1 MINIINK
8 CNSIIDN
15 IKDKKIEKSI
25 LVVVK
30 GIDIEL
36 VGGQKIKLNEFI
48 NNKIDYIYNLK
59 NKRFYIISFDEYI
72 FFKELLE
79 TVFNNIYILDNNIYN
94 NYYPISIELE
104 DDITETL
111 IIFFDKDRQEQ
122 FELKYDIQEYTDVY
136 GNLTRI
142 DNNLYAV
149 YNNYFPNE
157 KVEYIRLWEDIDSS
171 KIKNKYEYVEDK
183 NLIVRDEIDYIS
195 FLSEIFGKNLKQ
207 IDLIADIGMNSYS
220 WLKEKLGY
228 IVNYLEREITILNYK
243 KSKKEKGSY
252 DKYLKYLK
260 KYWDKESFLDVK
272 FYDKEDLDQNIK
284 TVYDISQGEIIDTIV
299 NESIKAK
306 GNNEFRDIFV
316 TAPTGAGKS
325 VMFQIP
331 AIYLSEEEDDPL
343 ITIVISPLIG
353 LMNDQVKG
361 LELKNYPYAR
371 TINSDISPIEKEKI
385 RDDILENKCHILYIS
400 PETLLSRSDVEQ
412 LIGDR
417 KIGLF
422 VIDEAHIVTTW
433 GKQFRPDYWF
443 LGDHIKKIRKKQEEA
458 TNSSFPIAT
467 FTATAIY
474 RGMEDMYSE
483 TIQSLNMIDPIT
495 FLGYVK
501 RNDIDIEI
509 KKVATTEYEND
520 KFENLISLIMKY
532 ILQNKKILIYF
543 PTVRLIKSFKEYCYM
558 KNIDSY
564 VAMYHG
570 QMTKYEKNSN
580 YESFYNKEKNVMLA
594 TKAFGMGIDIE
605 DIEVVVHFAPTGNVC
620 DYIQEIGRAARS
632 RDLRGKAYYEY
643 ASRDFKYINR
653 LHGLSAIREYQLVK
667 VIKKI
672 YDLYIN
678 QNNDYEKGRKRDL
691 LVDAQN
697 FAYIFESPISSEDSV
712 INKVKTAMLIIQK
725 DFERRGYAP
734 FYIRPIPLFA
744 IGYFYITE
752 NIRKKINKKYPKA
765 VKLIDEENE
774 ICSVNL
780 QQIWEKSFSKK
791 FSFPQF
797 KYMLY
802 SKDEKLNF
810 DYKSDLVSALIINID
825 FNRNSREGYKILET
839 IKEIINSCV
848 RTEKYYSVE
857 DLVEKVELRLGYKK
871 SSERYKLQ
879 SILEVIVNSILVYNK
894 NYSRFIQGQIVK
906 TSEAKNRKITYS
918 FKNAVSKY
926 FNWLENKIKY
936 INDNLKDNCIYLIN
950 NSKNN
955 RFSEYL
961 LALGILESLEI
972 LNYDSRSGGNSHI
985 YIRIN
990 ETKTMKNIIE
1000 RPYIYK
1006 NKLLNQIN
1014 KRHNLSVLML
1024 TYLFEGDFSSDEI
1037 WDYIE
1042 DYFLGK
1048 IPQKVKNEYK
1058 RKYNE
1063 DIEEEIN

>member
-1 MINIINK
+1 MINIVDRCNHIIN
-8 CNSIIDN
+8 D
-15 IKDKKIEKSI
+15 IKHKKIKEDI
-25 LVVVK
+25 LIVVK
-30 GIDIEL
+30 GINVEL
-36 VGGQKIKLNEFI
+36 VGGEKIELSKFI
-48 NNKIDYIYNLK
+48 NNKRKYIRNLVDDF
-59 NKRFYIISFDEYI
+59 NIISFDEYI
-72 FFKELLE
+72 FFKEILE
-79 TVFNNIYILDNNIYN
+79 NMFGNIYIIENNLYD
-94 NYYPISIELE
+94 NYYPININLE
-104 DDITETL
+104 DDVIDDL
-111 IIFFDKDRQEQ
+111 SKFFDRDRQEE
-122 FELKYDIQEYTDVY
+122 FELKDEMQIYTEIYGDLTKINEEVY
-136 GNLTRI
+136 V
-142 DNNLYAV
+142 V
-149 YNNYFPNE
+149 YNNYFIDPKAN
-157 KVEYIRLWEDIDSS
+157 YIKLWEDIDLSN
-171 KIKNKYEYVEDK
+171 INYKYEYIETK
-183 NLIVRDEIDYIS
+183 NLVVRDEIDYIK
-195 FLSEIFGKNLKQ
+195 FLSDVFSKSLKQ
-207 IDLIADIGMNSYS
+207 VYLIADIDTNHYL
-220 WLKEKLGY
+220 WLKEKLGCLIKY
-228 IVNYLEREITILNYK
+228 FGLDITILNYK
-243 KSKKEKGSY
+243 KLKKEKVSY

-260 KYWDKESFLDVK
+260 KYWNKDSFLDVK
-272 FYDKEDLDQNIK
+272 FYDKEDLKEGKK
-284 TVYDISQGEIIDTIV
+284 TIYDISQGEIIDSIV

-306 GNNEFRDIFV
+306 NNDEFRDIFV

-331 AIYLSEEEDDPL
+331 AIYLSEEEEDPL

-361 LELKNYPYAR
+361 LELKNYTYAR

-385 RDDILENKCHILYIS
+385 KNDILEKKCHILYIS

-443 LGDHIKKIRKKQEEA
+443 LGDHIKKIRKKQEEL

-474 RGMEDMYSE
+474 RGVEDMYSE

-509 KKVATTEYEND
+509 NKITTNEYEND
-520 KFENLISLIMKY
+520 KFENLISLMVKY

-543 PTVRLIKSFKEYCYM
+543 PTVKLIENFKEYCYI
-558 KNIDSY
+558 KKLDSY

-605 DIEVVVHFAPTGNVC
+605 DIEIVVHFAPTGNVC
-620 DYIQEIGRAARS
+620 DYVQEIGRAARS
-632 RDLRGKAYYEY
+632 RTLQGKAYYEY
-643 ASRDFKYINR
+643 ASRDFVYINR

-667 VIKKI
+667 VMKKI
-672 YDLYIN
+672 YDIYIS
-678 QNNDYEKGRKRDL
+678 QNKEYTNGRKRDL
-691 LVDAQN
+691 LVDAQD
-697 FAYIFESPISSEDSV
+697 FAYIFENPISSEDSI
-712 INKVKTAMLIIQK
+712 INKVKTAMLLIQK

-734 FYIRPIPLFA
+734 FYIRPVPLFA
-744 IGYFYITE
+744 MGYFCIAE
-752 NIRKKINKKYPKA
+752 DIRKKINKKYPRSIQ
-765 VKLIDEENE
+765 LIDEENE

-825 FNRNSREGYKILET
+825 FNRNSRDGYKILET
-839 IKEIINSCV
+839 IKDVINSCV
-848 RTEKYYSVE
+848 RTEKYYSIE
-857 DLVEKVELRLGYKK
+857 DIIEKVELKLGYKR

-879 SILEVIVNSILVYNK
+879 SIVEVIVNSILVYNK
-894 NYSRFIQGQIVK
+894 NYSRYIQGQIIR
-906 TSEAKNRKITYS
+906 TRETKNRKTTYS
-918 FKNAVSKY
+918 FKNAINKY
-926 FNWLENKIKY
+926 FDWLENKIKY
-936 INDNLKDNCIYLIN
+936 INDNLKDNCIYLVN

-972 LNYDSRSGGNSHI
+972 LNYDSKSGGNSHI

-990 ETKTMKNIIE
+990 ETKTMKMIIE

-1006 NKLLNQIN
+1006 NRLLNQIN

-1024 TYLFEGDFSSDEI
+1024 TYLFESDFSSDKI

-1042 DYFLGK
+1042 DYFLGN
-1048 IPQKVKNEYK
+1048 IPKKVKNAYK
-1058 RKYNE
+1058 KKYNE
-1063 DIEEEIN
+1063 DIEEEMN

>member
-1 MINIINK
+1 MINIIDKSNY
-8 CNSIIDN
+8 IIN
-15 IKDKKIEKSI
+15 TIKRKKTKEDI
-25 LVVVK
+25 LIVVK
-30 GIDIEL
+30 GIDVALVDGEKIEL
-36 VGGQKIKLNEFI
+36 SKFI
-48 NNKIDYIYNLK
+48 NNKKKYIRNLIDDFN
-59 NKRFYIISFDEYI
+59 IISFDEYI
-72 FFKELLE
+72 FFKDVLE
-79 TVFNNIYILDNNIYN
+79 NMFDNIYIIDNNIYD
-94 NYYPISIELE
+94 NYYPININLE
-104 DDITETL
+104 DNVIDNLSE
-111 IIFFDKDRQEQ
+111 FFDRDRQEE
-122 FELKYDIQEYTDVY
+122 FELIDEMQVYTDVY
-136 GNLTRI
+136 GNLI
-142 DNNLYAV
+142 KIKDEVYVV
-149 YNNYFPNE
+149 YNNYFIDP
-157 KVEYIRLWEDIDSS
+157 KVNYIKLWEDIDLSN
-171 KIKNKYEYVEDK
+171 INYKYEYVETK
-183 NLIVRDEIDYIS
+183 NLVVRDEIDYIK
-195 FLSEIFGKNLKQ
+195 FLSEVFSKNLKQ
-207 IDLIADIGMNSYS
+207 VCLVANIDSNHNS
-220 WLKEKLGY
+220 WLKAKLGY
-228 IVNYLEREITILNYK
+228 LINYFGLDITILNYK
-243 KSKKEKGSY
+243 KLKKEKVSY

-260 KYWDKESFLDVK
+260 KYWNKDSFLDVK
-272 FYDKEDLDQNIK
+272 FYDQEDLKVGKK
-284 TVYDISQGEIIDTIV
+284 TIYDISQGEIIDSIV

-306 GNNEFRDIFV
+306 NNNEFRDIFV

-331 AIYLSEEEDDPL
+331 AIYLSEEEDPL

-385 RDDILENKCHILYIS
+385 KDDILDKKCHILYIS

-443 LGDHIKKIRKKQEEA
+443 LGDHIKKIRKKQEET

-474 RGMEDMYSE
+474 RGMEDMYEE
-483 TIQSLNMIDPIT
+483 TKQSLNMIDPIT

-509 KKVATTEYEND
+509 KKITTTEYEND
-520 KFENLISLIMKY
+520 KFENLTSLIMKY

-543 PTVRLIKSFKEYCYM
+543 PTVRLIKSFYEYCYL
-558 KNIDSY
+558 KNIHSY

-643 ASRDFKYINR
+643 TSRDFKYINR
-653 LHGLSAIREYQLVK
+653 LHGLSAIRDYQLVK
-667 VIKKI
+667 VIKKV
-672 YDLYIN
+672 YDLYIS
-678 QNNDYEKGRKRDL
+678 QNNNYTKGRKRDL
-691 LVDAQN
+691 LVDAQD
-697 FAYIFESPISSEDSV
+697 FAYIFENPMSSEDTI
-712 INKVKTAMLIIQK
+712 INKVKTAMLLIQK

-744 IGYFYITE
+744 MGYFYITE
-752 NIRKKINKKYPKA
+752 DIRKKINKKYPRS
-765 VKLIDEENE
+765 VELIDEENE

-810 DYKSDLVSALIINID
+810 DYKSDLVSALIININ
-825 FNRNSREGYKILET
+825 FNSNSREGYKILET
-839 IKEIINSCV
+839 IKEVINSCV
-848 RTEKYYSVE
+848 RTEKYYSVD
-857 DLVEKVELRLGYKK
+857 DLIEKVELKLGYKR

-879 SILEVIVNSILVYNK
+879 SIVEVMVNSILVYNK
-894 NYSRFIQGQIVK
+894 NYSRFIQGKMIRTMETKNQK
-906 TSEAKNRKITYS
+906 TTYS
-918 FKNAVSKY
+918 FKNAISRY
-926 FNWLENKIKY
+926 FNWLEDKIKY
-936 INDNLKDNCIYLIN
+936 INNNLKDNCIYLVNN
-950 NSKNN
+950 NSNN

-972 LNYDSRSGGNSHI
+972 LNYDSKSGGNSHI

-1000 RPYIYK
+1000 RPYTYK

-1048 IPQKVKNEYK
+1048 IPKKVKIAYK

-1063 DIEEEIN
+1063 DIEEEMN